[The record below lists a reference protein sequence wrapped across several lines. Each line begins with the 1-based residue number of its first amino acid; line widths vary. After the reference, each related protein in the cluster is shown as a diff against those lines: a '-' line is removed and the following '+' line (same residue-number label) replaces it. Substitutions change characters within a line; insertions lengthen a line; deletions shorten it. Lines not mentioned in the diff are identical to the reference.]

1 MQVKIRNKK
10 SVDFAGKLTNTF
22 VHFKIKKQNNDNN
35 TQTNYTDL

>member
-22 VHFKIKKQNNDNN
+22 VRVKKNKKKYNN
-35 TQTNYTDL
+35 TQTNYTEL